1 MSEVSTSSA
10 PLEDA
15 PTLTLTDIANV
26 VQVIS
31 LATQRGAWRPNELSS
46 VGSLYDKL
54 VAFLESAG
62 VGVEPADTSQ

>member
-1 MSEVSTSSA
+1 MSEVSTSGA
-10 PLEDA
+10 AHEEA

-54 VAFLESAG
+54 VVFLESAG
-62 VGVEPADTSQ
+62 VGVEPADASQ